1 MNHRLK
7 NVPKSRRKFSHADKK
22 LLYKKWKTSGLGKSE
37 FCKAH
42 KLSVSTFCGWCT
54 QLGTSMADLNWMA
67 IKPTEEGS
75 RVVSSEGLQIC
86 IRVSSEILLEMNLSV
101 SAAVELIG
109 SLTHATAI
117 IR

>member
-1 MNHRLK
+1 MPHRLK
-7 NVPKSRRKFSHADKK
+7 EVPKIRRKFSQADKK
-22 LLYKKWKTSGLGKSE
+22 ILYKKWKTSGLGKSE

-42 KLSVSTFCGWCT
+42 KLSVSTFCGWGT
-54 QLGTSMADLNWMA
+54 QLGASMADPNWIA
-67 IKPTEEGS
+67 VKPAEEGS
-75 RVVSSEGLQIC
+75 RGVNSEGLQIC

-101 SAAVELIG
+101 SSAVELIE

>member
-7 NVPKSRRKFSHADKK
+7 KALKSRRKFSQADKK
-22 LLYKKWKTSGLGKSE
+22 MLYKKWRTSGLGKSE

-42 KLSVSTFCGWCT
+42 KLSVSTFCGWGA
-54 QLGTSMADLNWMA
+54 QLGASMADPNWIA
-67 IKPTEEGS
+67 VKPTGDRGQGLPSEE
-75 RVVSSEGLQIC
+75 LQIC

-101 SAAVELIG
+101 SAAVALIE